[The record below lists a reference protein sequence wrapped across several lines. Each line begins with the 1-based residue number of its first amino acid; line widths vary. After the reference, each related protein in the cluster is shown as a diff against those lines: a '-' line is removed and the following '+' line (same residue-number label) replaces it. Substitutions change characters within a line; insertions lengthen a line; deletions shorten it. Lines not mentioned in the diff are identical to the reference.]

1 MHSKIKRGVE
11 KELKNIYVT
20 RVFSF
25 LSPICPCMI
34 SLIVLKKKKQKQKNK
49 KQKEKNV
56 FTWLQACFL
65 RDVRVICCNS
75 LGDSHFQTNV
85 IDDVENLLEYYL
97 HISYFMFCTLTSCT
111 HYMQI
116 VAKSCTWKCVCCLN
130 QPSLIAYD
138 IMCTCKFL
146 FWLGV

>member
-34 SLIVLKKKKQKQKNK
+34 FLIVLKKTKKKKKQKTKSK
-49 KQKEKNV
+49 KQKETNS

-65 RDVRVICCNS
+65 GNVRVIRCNS
-75 LGDSHFQTNV
+75 LGNSHFQTNV
-85 IDDVENLLEYYL
+85 IDDVENLFDHYL
-97 HISYFMFCTLTSCT
+97 HIIFYVLCTLTSCT
-111 HYMQI
+111 H
-116 VAKSCTWKCVCCLN
+116 CT
-130 QPSLIAYD
+130 
-138 IMCTCKFL
+138 
-146 FWLGV
+146 

>member
-34 SLIVLKKKKQKQKNK
+34 SLIVLKQKNKKNKTKTKKQKNK
-49 KQKEKNV
+49 KTKSKKQKETNA

-65 RDVRVICCNS
+65 GNVRVIRCNT
-75 LGDSHFQTNV
+75 LGNSHFQTNV
-85 IDDVENLLEYYL
+85 IDDVQKFVWSLSTY
-97 HISYFMFCTLTSCT
+97 HILCTLYT
-111 HYMQI
+111 Y
-116 VAKSCTWKCVCCLN
+116 
-130 QPSLIAYD
+130 
-138 IMCTCKFL
+138 
-146 FWLGV
+146 